1 MTDRIQEVRR
11 RPAPDGARRAA
22 EVLPTREFGRATWR
36 HRARRAVTLLAL
48 LPTLASAQERPGPPP
63 MYLRAAPDRPG
74 WSVDARTGCWVW
86 NSDPRLNDSVSWT
99 GACSPEGRAT
109 GRGVEE
115 WRDGDRVSRYEGEV
129 QDGKAQ
135 GRGVYVFAN
144 GDMYWGEFRDDRR
157 HGRGVF
163 EWANGD
169 RYQGEFRENK
179 RDGRGVFTNTGGSR
193 YDGEW
198 RDGEQS
204 GVGILTYSDGGRY
217 EGEWRNGEKHGRGT
231 QIWPDGTRYTGE
243 WREDARSGRGV
254 QIWADGTRYEGE
266 WRAGRPDGFGVARI
280 NGIAIGGTWAA
291 GCFHED
297 EHRAAIERNL
307 SECP

>member
-1 MTDRIQEVRR
+1 MTDRILRTLTRAAPSVAPTIAEASRRLVLRRMAARR
-11 RPAPDGARRAA
+11 RVCFALMLAVA
-22 EVLPTREFGRATWR
+22 LPI
-36 HRARRAVTLLAL
+36 
-48 LPTLASAQERPGPPP
+48 LASAQTRPAPPP
-63 MYLRAAPDRPG
+63 IMLRAAPDRPG

-129 QDGKAQ
+129 QDGRAQ

-198 RDGEQS
+198 RDGEQN

-231 QIWPDGTRYTGE
+231 QIWPDGTRYTGD

-280 NGIAIGGTWAA
+280 NGIAIAGTWTE

-297 EHRAAIERNL
+297 NHRATIERNP